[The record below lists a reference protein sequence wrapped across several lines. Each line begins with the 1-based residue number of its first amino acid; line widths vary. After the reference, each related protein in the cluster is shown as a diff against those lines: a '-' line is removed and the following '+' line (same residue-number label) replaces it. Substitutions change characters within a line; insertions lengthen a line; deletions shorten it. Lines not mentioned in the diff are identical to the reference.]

1 MRASPYTAAFWTCAD
16 CSTTMKGLRNAVSI
30 FLSTGYCVG
39 SIVAII
45 LNAILPDDPP
55 ETEIKAGVTNVDWD
69 AVGNLED
76 TEVESKKLEMADVGD
91 AEDDAPPESA
101 IENVATDASDEE
113 VPPSF

>member
-1 MRASPYTAAFWTCAD
+1 
-16 CSTTMKGLRNAVSI
+16 MKGLRNAVSI

-76 TEVESKKLEMADVGD
+76 TEVESKKLELDDVGD
-91 AEDDAPPESA
+91 VEDDTPPEHA
-101 IENVATDASDEE
+101 CL
-113 VPPSF
+113 P